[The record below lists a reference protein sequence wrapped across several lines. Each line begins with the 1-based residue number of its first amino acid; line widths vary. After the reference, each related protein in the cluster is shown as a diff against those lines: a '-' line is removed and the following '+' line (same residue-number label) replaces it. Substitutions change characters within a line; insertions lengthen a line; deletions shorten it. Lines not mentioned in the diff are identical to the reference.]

1 MHNKTHKIIKSLM
14 DARGLNTTDLARN
27 AGIVRS
33 TLQRILEPNGIHGIK
48 EPKDKQVRAIA
59 DYFGLT
65 TDQVRGYSPIPDAVF
80 EKHDIVMAEETAV
93 YHRSPV
99 LTAIR
104 GMAKMGQDGYYEQIE
119 DGIEGYIE
127 LPIRS
132 STGFALIARGDSMYP
147 AIKDGFVVWCDIAS
161 QFVPG
166 DNVAVHKRNGAKM
179 IKEYKS
185 NQNGYTELKSINGGE
200 VLRIPNTEIEHIYL
214 IRGVLHPSSIRHI
227 D

>member
-1 MHNKTHKIIKSLM
+1 MKEILKELLAAHNMRGTEFARQIGTNQSNISRILNGKIEQPSDEL
-14 DARGLNTTDLARN
+14 ARKIADFFGLNT
-27 AGIVRS
+27 
-33 TLQRILEPNGIHGIK
+33 
-48 EPKDKQVRAIA
+48 
-59 DYFGLT
+59 
-65 TDQVRGYSPIPDAVF
+65 DQIRGYSPIPSDLVTKTEDGAINLYEF
-80 EKHDIVMAEETAV
+80 KHHKP
-93 YHRSPV
+93 YQ

-119 DGIEGYIE
+119 EGIEGYIE

-200 VLRIPNTEIEHIYL
+200 VLRIPNAEIENIYL
-214 IRGVLHPSSIRHI
+214 IRGVLHPSAIRHI

>member
-1 MHNKTHKIIKSLM
+1 MRKKIHDILADLM
-14 DARGLNTTDLARN
+14 AAN
-27 AGIVRS
+27 GIETGTELEKQTGVPQPTIS
-33 TLQRILEPNGIHGIK
+33 RILRQKIK
-48 EPKDKQVRAIA
+48 EPSDDVARKIA
-59 DYFGLT
+59 NRFGLT
-65 TDQVRGYSPIPDAVF
+65 TDQLRGYSPIPDAVF
-80 EKHDIVMAEETAV
+80 EKHDNVMAEENAV
-93 YHRSPV
+93 YHRTPV